1 MIWDYC
7 LTYITHGVCTQN
19 ATAWA
24 LGEASGDG
32 GSSSRDFPV
41 TIHGSVERSQT
52 LRRNRESGRFVSHG
66 GRSSTEVCL
75 QALQGPPNSPL
86 RYNIKAVKCWV
97 NAGFESRI
105 RVGLAAPGASPLR
118 EPEALSAVRHPLTG
132 RVVEKSIY

>member
-1 MIWDYC
+1 M
-7 LTYITHGVCTQN
+7 
-19 ATAWA
+19 
-24 LGEASGDG
+24 
-32 GSSSRDFPV
+32 

-52 LRRNRESGRFVSHG
+52 LRRNRESGQFVSHG

-105 RVGLAAPGASPLR
+105 RVGFGGTRSFTAAGTRSAERRPSP
-118 EPEALSAVRHPLTG
+118 PTG